1 MNKDQHKGAFQKA
14 KGKVKEVTG
23 DVTGNR
29 SMEAKG
35 KVEQAGGTVRK
46 EYGDLK
52 EKYREDDDR

>member
-1 MNKDQHKGAFQKA
+1 MN
-14 KGKVKEVTG
+14 VTG
-23 DVTGNR
+23 DR

-52 EKYREDDDR
+52 EKFREDDDR

>member
-1 MNKDQHKGAFQKA
+1 MNEDQSKGTFQKA
-14 KGKVKEVTG
+14 KGKVREVTG
-23 DVTGNR
+23 TVTGDR

-52 EKYREDDDR
+52 EKFREDDDR